1 MNQLKSS
8 LNTLPSIAR
17 YIMILLV
24 IGFVSLLFPNN
35 LRFKYIFSE
44 GQSWQYEDLTAP
56 FDFAILKPESEIS
69 AERAH
74 IKEEFS
80 PYYVKDLSVVKEQRR
95 VFEETFDQQ
104 IEMVKSSTQFMDV
117 LQQPSKYLDY
127 GHNYLERLY
136 QRGVIQ
142 LSEADQGKNKDFV
155 VNIIQGNTTSPQTLQ
170 SLYTRSNA
178 INLLQDT
185 LPYSNLI
192 EPEFLLPLLE
202 NRIIPNIIYNDTLT
216 QRFQQEQ
223 LASVSSTRGL
233 VRKGE
238 LIIPKNGIITNE
250 IYQRLISFKAQ
261 YQEEVT
267 EQRSYTGVF
276 LGYLL
281 LASLIIGVFMTYL
294 ATYAKEIF
302 KNFIK
307 LSFVLLWIVVYSYLV
322 YAVENMNDVS
332 IYLIPFC
339 IVPIVIKNFYNDR
352 IAIFTHIIVVLLAS
366 FLSSA
371 GYEFTFLTILAGIVG
386 VMSTVDSRD
395 WTRFFYSMGAIFLT
409 YGLGHLGLHLIREG
423 SIQDIEY
430 PIYTWLFLNVFLTLL
445 AYPLIPLLER
455 LFGFT
460 SVISLVEL
468 SDMNR
473 PLMRE
478 LSNKAPGT
486 FQHSLQVGNLSEA
499 AANEIGADPL
509 LCKVAAMYHD
519 IGKTLHPQFFI
530 ENQTSKNP
538 HEDLSPLESATMI
551 LSHVTEGIALAKKYR
566 LPKLIADFIRT
577 HHGTT
582 RVEYFY
588 HAYAKEHPD
597 EVIDQKLFTY
607 PGPKPRSKE
616 ESILMLADS
625 VEAACK
631 SLTAPTE
638 QSINE
643 LIDKVITGKLQQQ
656 QLSDSE
662 MTFEE
667 LEKCRSIF
675 KTMLKSI
682 HHSRI
687 VYPEE

>member
-1 MNQLKSS
+1 
-8 LNTLPSIAR
+8 
-17 YIMILLV
+17 MILLV

-56 FDFAILKPESEIS
+56 FDFAILKPENEIVTEK
-69 AERAH
+69 ALIA
-74 IKEEFS
+74 KEFS
-80 PYYVKDLSVVKEQRR
+80 PYYIKDLSVVKTQRR
-95 VFEETFDQQ
+95 AFEEAFDQQ
-104 IEMVKSSTQFMDV
+104 MEMVKNSTQFEDV
-117 LQQPSKYLDY
+117 LQQPATYLDY
-127 GHNYLERLY
+127 GHQYLEQLY
-136 QRGVIQ
+136 QRGVIE
-142 LSEADQGKNKDFV
+142 LSDADQNKNKDFV
-155 VNIIQGNTTSPQTLQ
+155 INIIQGNTTSPQTLQ
-170 SLYTRSNA
+170 GLYTITTA
-178 INLLQDT
+178 TNLLQDT
-185 LPYSNLI
+185 LPYSNLA
-192 EPEFLLPLLE
+192 EPEFLLPILE
-202 NRIIPNIIYNDTLT
+202 NRIVSNITYNDTLT

-223 LASVSSTRGL
+223 LAAVSSTRGL

-250 IYQRLISFKAQ
+250 ILRKLISFREQ
-261 YQEEVT
+261 YQKEVT
-267 EQRSYTGVF
+267 EQRSYLGVF

-281 LASLIIGVFMTYL
+281 LATLIIGVFMTYL
-294 ATYAKEIF
+294 AIYATEIF
-302 KNFIK
+302 KSFVK
-307 LSFVLLWIVVYSYLV
+307 LAFVLLWIVVYSYLV
-322 YAVENMNDVS
+322 YAVENINDVS
-332 IYLIPFC
+332 IFLIPFC

-409 YGLGHLGLHLIREG
+409 YALGHLGLHLIREG
-423 SIQDIEY
+423 VILSMDY
-430 PIYTWLFLNVFLTLL
+430 SIYTWFFLNVFLSLL

-486 FQHSLQVGNLSEA
+486 FQHSLQVGNLAEA

-530 ENQTSKNP
+530 ENQNAKNP
-538 HEDLSPLESATMI
+538 HEDLTPLESATMI
-551 LSHVTEGIALAKKYR
+551 LSHVTEGVALAKKYR
-566 LPKLIADFIRT
+566 LPKLIIDFIRT

-588 HAYAKEHPD
+588 RTYAKAHAD
-597 EVIDQKLFTY
+597 EVIDEKLFTY
-607 PGPKPRSKE
+607 AGPKPRSKE

-638 QSINE
+638 QSISQ

-667 LEKCRSIF
+667 LEKCRTIF

-682 HHSRI
+682 HHARI
-687 VYPEE
+687 VYPDNK